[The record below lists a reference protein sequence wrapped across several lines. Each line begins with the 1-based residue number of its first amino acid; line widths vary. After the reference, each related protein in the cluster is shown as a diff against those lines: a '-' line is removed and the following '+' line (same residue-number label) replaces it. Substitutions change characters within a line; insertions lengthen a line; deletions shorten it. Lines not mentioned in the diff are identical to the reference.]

1 VPTQPEGWPQD
12 AFFYVLL
19 SVAIILIM
27 AQIMGRLAAAVGQPR
42 VVGEIIAGLLIGPT
56 VLGGALAAGGRPAEG
71 LVGNLFGQAAP
82 FLSFTGQIGLIF
94 YMFLVGMELD
104 QSLLRGKGRQIA
116 LTGLAVVLVP
126 IAFGFL
132 VGALLTGPTWVPP
145 GVDAISFS
153 MFVGAALAVTAFP
166 VMARILQEKGLIATS
181 LGATGV
187 GAAALVT
194 VLMFLAIAAA
204 NALVTMAPIAFELG
218 LRGGLT
224 VAFVLALLFVVRPAV
239 ERLTAGMTAETLPGS
254 VIGVLLAGAVA
265 SGLIGDRIGISAL
278 VGGFL
283 FGLVIPGRLAL
294 PIITRMQPAV
304 VLFFLPIFL
313 AFSGLRT
320 DLKTITLDLLPGV
333 ALVLALM
340 IIGKWGVGYVVG
352 RATGLSGPQANVL
365 GVLLNCRGLLILV
378 VALRGLELG
387 VITPALQAVFV
398 IGAIVTTV
406 MTGPLT
412 EYFVAR
418 EARKPVAEVAEAAE
432 VGEVGEVG
440 EEAGAAVAAIGR

>member
-1 VPTQPEGWPQD
+1 MPTQPEGWPQD

-19 SVAIILIM
+19 SVAIILIL

-56 VLGGALAAGGRPAEG
+56 VLGGALAAGGQPAEG
-71 LVGNLFGQAAP
+71 LVGNLFGPAAG
-82 FLSFTGQIGLIF
+82 FLALTGQIGLIF

-104 QSLLRGKGRQIA
+104 QSLLRGRFRQIA
-116 LTGLAVVLVP
+116 VTGLAVVLVP

-132 VGALLTGPTWVPP
+132 VGALLTGPTWVPA
-145 GVDAISFS
+145 GVDATIFS
-153 MFVGAALAVTAFP
+153 MFVGAALSVTAFP
-166 VMARILQEKGLIATS
+166 VMARILQEKGLIATP

-204 NALVTMAPIAFELG
+204 NALVTMSRVEVELG
-218 LRGGLT
+218 LRLGLT
-224 VAFVLALLFVVRPAV
+224 VAFVLVLLFVVRPVV
-239 ERLTAGMTAETLPGS
+239 ERMTTRLTSETLPAS
-254 VIGVLLAGAVA
+254 LIGVLLAGAVA

-283 FGLVIPGRLAL
+283 FGLVIPGRLAT
-294 PIITRMQPAV
+294 PIIGRMQPAV

-320 DLKTITLDLLPGV
+320 DLKTIGIDLIPGV
-333 ALVLALM
+333 LLVLTLM
-340 IIGKWGVGYVVG
+340 IVGKWGVGYVVG
-352 RATGLSGPQANVL
+352 RATGLPAVQAHVL

-387 VITPALQAVFV
+387 VITPAMQAVFV

-412 EYFVAR
+412 DYFLSR
-418 EARKPVAEVAEAAE
+418 ERRQVVPET
-432 VGEVGEVG
+432 G